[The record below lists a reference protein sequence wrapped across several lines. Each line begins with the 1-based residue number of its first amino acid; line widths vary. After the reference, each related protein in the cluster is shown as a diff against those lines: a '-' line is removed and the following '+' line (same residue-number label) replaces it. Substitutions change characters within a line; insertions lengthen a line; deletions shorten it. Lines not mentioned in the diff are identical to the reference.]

1 MGPQVI
7 QLQPQQQQQ
16 QPQPKL
22 QQQQQKQQQQQ
33 AQPPSVPAPTPTTA
47 AATTPAAAA
56 GSAPS
61 VPAPTPTTAAA
72 AGSTTPTDAAARRSS
87 RTSKRNPDFPA
98 DHHAYWGDLPD
109 SCTAECG
116 AASSAQSSDDR
127 RCRLFAEHRQP
138 HCPVSNST
146 CTTCPDCS
154 DDTTSRGPADVL
166 HPVTC

>member
-1 MGPQVI
+1 MG
-7 QLQPQQQQQ
+7 
-16 QPQPKL
+16 
-22 QQQQQKQQQQQ
+22 
-33 AQPPSVPAPTPTTA
+33 AAAGSAPSVPAPTPTTA

-127 RCRLFAEHRQP
+127 RCRLSQNIVNHTAPFQTQLAQP
-138 HCPVSNST
+138 VQT
-146 CTTCPDCS
+146 VQTI
-154 DDTTSRGPADVL
+154 
-166 HPVTC
+166 

>member
-1 MGPQVI
+1 MGTTTTAPAE
-7 QLQPQQQQQ
+7 LW
-16 QPQPKL
+16 L
-22 QQQQQKQQQQQ
+22 SY
-33 AQPPSVPAPTPTTA
+33 PSSTASAAGPGGAVNSISKCAHNQSKPAAAPSDPAPTPAATA
-47 AATTPAAAA
+47 AATGP
-56 GSAPS
+56 
-61 VPAPTPTTAAA
+61 
-72 AGSTTPTDAAARRSS
+72 TTPTDAAARRSS

-116 AASSAQSSDDR
+116 AASSDQSSDDR